1 MLEIEY
7 EYSTRSTT
15 RDCNWRVTDG
25 MLNDRRSSE
34 GCEEMDDTTVHRR
47 ACRTV
52 PDSDYGFLW
61 QFFLKQIQ
69 GLNLC
74 EGGKIVTF
82 FYSISVIARGVTWT
96 GVRASCAWCDVDRCA
111 RECLTWSSRNS
122 RSSVGCRSFFCFV
135 LSFRFQ
141 ISTFLFIT
149 LLSLLPLSPPCSR
162 IVTLVSIHVRSR
174 PAGYGPLRYAGR
186 R

>member
-34 GCEEMDDTTVHRR
+34 GCEEMDETTVHRR
-47 ACRTV
+47 ASKTV

-74 EGGKIVTF
+74 EGGKIVMFLLFNFCDCT
-82 FYSISVIARGVTWT
+82 
-96 GVRASCAWCDVDRCA
+96 WCDVDCCA
-111 RECLTWSSRNS
+111 RE
-122 RSSVGCRSFFCFV
+122 
-135 LSFRFQ
+135 
-141 ISTFLFIT
+141 
-149 LLSLLPLSPPCSR
+149 
-162 IVTLVSIHVRSR
+162 
-174 PAGYGPLRYAGR
+174 LRVV
-186 R
+186 